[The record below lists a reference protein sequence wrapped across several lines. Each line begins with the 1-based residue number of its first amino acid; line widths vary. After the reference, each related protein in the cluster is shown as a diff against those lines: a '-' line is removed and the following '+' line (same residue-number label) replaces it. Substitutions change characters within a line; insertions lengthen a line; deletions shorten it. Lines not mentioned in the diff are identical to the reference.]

1 MKIDKI
7 LETTGN
13 GLKRAWKFI
22 TSDVWDIDIKSL
34 APRKGFAVR
43 FVRVIYLVFKG
54 FRDDECP
61 LHASALT
68 YSTLMSFVPVLAIS
82 LALARGLGGADA
94 AKLKIQESVNE
105 WTQSFS
111 SAQIVVESSSND
123 MAVVTNTTVS
133 TAGMQ
138 AGGTQLAA
146 NDLATQI
153 NEMVE
158 TGFDKVENISFAALG
173 GVGLILLLWM
183 VVAVL
188 GRVEGSFNQ
197 VWGITKGRPIWR
209 KFTDYLSILI
219 LLPILIVATSSLPAV
234 DFIVNHSGSA
244 AGTMQNI
251 LSSDL
256 LRRITFTLMTTLCFG
271 FTIMFMPNTKV
282 KLWPALSGGF
292 VSGMLFIGWMWI
304 CAAIQVGAVK
314 YGKIYGSFAV
324 VPIILAWVY
333 VSWQIVLFGA
343 EVAFAV
349 QNCSTYRMEQ
359 GSERASFKARTILAI
374 SLIVEAS
381 KRMLGNG
388 GSLNIE
394 EYARKRNIPVRLLNE
409 VTKELTELGIFA
421 EVHDEGGLFVL
432 LKAPG
437 SLMVYDIVKSF
448 AGFGVTPTKLG
459 LGNIDPA
466 LEQVINKLDK
476 GIDDGLQGIT
486 FLQIAKEAGD

>member
-1 MKIDKI
+1 MNIAGI
-7 LETTGN
+7 IETTGN

-34 APRKGFAVR
+34 APKKGFAVR

-94 AKLKIQESVNE
+94 AKLKVQEAVNE
-105 WTQSFS
+105 WTESFS
-111 SAQIVVESSSND
+111 SAQIVAVSSSND
-123 MAVVTNTTVS
+123 VATATNVVIDIADMQTGDAS
-133 TAGMQ
+133 TAS
-138 AGGTQLAA
+138 
-146 NDLATQI
+146 NNLATQI

-158 TGFDKVENISFAALG
+158 TGFDKVENISFTALG

-183 VVAVL
+183 VVSVL

-197 VWGITKGRPIWR
+197 VWGISKGRPIWR

-219 LLPILIVATSSLPAV
+219 LLPILVIATSSLPV
-234 DFIVNHSGSA
+234 NDFIINHSGGA

-256 LRRITFTLMTTLCFG
+256 LRRVTFTFMTTLCFG

-282 KLWPALSGGF
+282 KLLPALSGGF

-349 QNCSTYRMEQ
+349 QNCATYRMEQ
-359 GSERASFKARTILAI
+359 GSERASFKAKTILAI
-374 SLIVEAS
+374 SLVVEAA
-381 KRMLGNG
+381 KKMMGDDG
-388 GSLNIE
+388 GLDIE
-394 EYARKRNIPVRLLNE
+394 KYARERSIPVRLLNE
-409 VTKELTELGIFA
+409 VTKELSELGLFA
-421 EVHDEGGLFVL
+421 EVHDDGGLFVL

-448 AGFGVTPTKLG
+448 SDFGVTSAKLG
-459 LGNIDPA
+459 LGSVDPG
-466 LEQVINKLDK
+466 LHKLLDQIDK
-476 GIDDGLQGIT
+476 GLDEGLKGVTVMQLAEG
-486 FLQIAKEAGD
+486 